1 MRTMRIEKP
10 PDCRIML
17 SCLSM
22 DELSPI
28 VWPSCVKTSMHLLK
42 DLYYIITLHYLYYVK
57 GGVLYSLGLYL
68 PITYYC
74 TFLFHCWKV
83 QVILLYKDSF
93 LTTKWGGG
101 GGGGIVSSRT
111 QQVPFHWQL
120 MSKAIFATPYAAWH
134 VLLSSKKMVSFLF
147 LMVWTCLQNVFQ
159 TDTSRFTKEPIQ
171 EWLMMTCNSDQV
183 WIDQP
188 SVKERP
194 ILP

>member
-101 GGGGIVSSRT
+101 ESYPQEPSRSLSTDNSWAKLSLPPPMQHDTYFYHLKRWYLFSSLWYEHA
-111 QQVPFHWQL
+111 FK
-120 MSKAIFATPYAAWH
+120 MSFRLTRQDSRKNQ
-134 VLLSSKKMVSFLF
+134 SKNDWWWLVT
-147 LMVWTCLQNVFQ
+147 V
-159 TDTSRFTKEPIQ
+159 TKYE
-171 EWLMMTCNSDQV
+171 
-183 WIDQP
+183 
-188 SVKERP
+188 
-194 ILP
+194 